1 MKITALMFA
10 DCLEKYLIDTAIS
23 EGNHIGYE
31 SVMLLL
37 SDESSLKPGKA
48 YVVDKSQLCKLA
60 DVDPS
65 CLIISCGGNAIDF
78 PCSVLT
84 CSGSLSEVYKAALEA
99 VERYSQLEEN
109 LNAGLINDKGI
120 KYFLKICAAFF
131 GNLIQ
136 VLDPA
141 LNVIAGIS
149 PIYEGEE
156 NQPVSFEEK
165 DTGFSVEL
173 VSEMAKRNLLRQTFE
188 FKSAQYLKTQLFSD
202 GAIHLNIFDE
212 DRYIG
217 KLLIIENITPLK
229 PGASDVV
236 NIIGKYFKHLMIK
249 RSPVVNANLFTAEY
263 FVSEIL
269 SGRVKD
275 SSFVSVQLSSIG
287 WKIHDSYRVF
297 YIQINS
303 QDLLDYYAQ
312 SLSYRL
318 SSTLIFPLQ
327 DGLVIVVNMG
337 SKDTE
342 VMDVQN
348 YISEFLQQSRLYC
361 GYSETFDD
369 FLSADSFFQQAKSAA
384 LLGKRSDPSQHI
396 FNYSDFAMQQFVSAA
411 ISMKFER
418 TFIPSAIYKIL
429 EYDTDN
435 GTDYYNTLKVYLENG
450 TNQVIT
456 AKKLHIHRNSLKY
469 RLTRLKE
476 IADVNLDNLDQQL
489 RFILSYRL
497 IEFNND

>member
-1 MKITALMFA
+1 MKITVQMFA
-10 DCLEKYLIDTAIS
+10 DCLDKYLINKEIVK
-23 EGNHIGYE
+23 GNNVGYE
-31 SVMLLL
+31 SIALLL
-37 SDESSLKPGKA
+37 PDEYSLKPDKA
-48 YVVDKSQLCKLA
+48 YVIDSPQLCKLA
-60 DVDPS
+60 DVYPS
-65 CLIISCGGNAIDF
+65 CLIISTEGNIPDL

-84 CSGSLSEVYKAALEA
+84 CSGTLSEVYEAAQEA
-99 VERYSQLEEN
+99 VERYSKLEEK
-109 LNAGLINDKGI
+109 LNEGLLNDEGI
-120 KYFLKICAAFF
+120 EYFLKECAVFF

-149 PIYEGEE
+149 PIYEGEDE
-156 NQPVSFEEK
+156 WPSSFEEK
-165 DTGFSVEL
+165 NTGFSVEL

-188 FKSAQYLKTQLFSD
+188 FKSAQYFKTQLFLN

-212 DRYIG
+212 DKYIG
-217 KLLIIENITPLK
+217 KLLIIENITPFK
-229 PGASDVV
+229 PGVSDIV
-236 NIIGKYFKHLMIK
+236 NIVGKYFKHLLIK
-249 RSPVVNANLFTAEY
+249 RSPVINANLFTAEY

-275 SSFVSVQLSSIG
+275 TSFVSDQLSSIG
-287 WKIHDSYRVF
+287 WKIHDTYCVF

-303 QDLLDYYAQ
+303 RDLLDYYAQ

-318 SSTLIFPLQ
+318 SNTLIFPLE
-327 DGLVIVVNMG
+327 DGLAIVLNMG
-337 SKDTE
+337 SKDSQ
-342 VMDVQN
+342 VRDVQD
-348 YISEFLQQSRLYC
+348 YISQFLLRSRLYC
-361 GYSETFDD
+361 GYSEKFDD
-369 FLSADSFFQQAKSAA
+369 FLSADSYFQQAKSAA
-384 LLGKRSDPSQHI
+384 LLGKKSDPNQHI

-418 TFIPSAIYKIL
+418 TFIPSAIHKIL
-429 EYDTDN
+429 EYDTVN

-450 TNQVIT
+450 TNQVTT

-476 IADVNLDNLDQQL
+476 IADVNLNNLDQQL

-497 IEFNND
+497 IEFKN